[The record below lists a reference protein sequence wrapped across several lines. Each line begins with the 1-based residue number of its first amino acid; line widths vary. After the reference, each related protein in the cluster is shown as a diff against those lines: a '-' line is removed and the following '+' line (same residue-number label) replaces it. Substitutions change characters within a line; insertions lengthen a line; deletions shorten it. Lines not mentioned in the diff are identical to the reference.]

1 MVVTRVAVGF
11 VRTSVE
17 VRLVVVFTLADGC
30 MLAADLPK
38 AGCDAGAV
46 LVTASVVVGSITV
59 VTVVLTGSVVVLL
72 SPAVSP
78 RPSSNATTTPNS
90 RLAPAS
96 SQRWRWDSLAPC
108 SGLCSRFG
116 IGGKIAVG

>member
-1 MVVTRVAVGF
+1 
-11 VRTSVE
+11 
-17 VRLVVVFTLADGC
+17 

-38 AGCDAGAV
+38 GGCDAGAV

-59 VTVVLTGSVVVLL
+59 VTVVLTGPVVVLF

-78 RPSSNATTTPNS
+78 SPSSSATTTPNS

-96 SQRWRWDSLAPC
+96 IQRWRLDSLAPC
-108 SGLCSRFG
+108 SGLCSGFG
-116 IGGKIAVG
+116 TGGKMIVGWLGSQAPQPPDLVRVTRLIRPSGV